1 MQFRLPDLTLWKTT
15 IYDLLP
21 SGTPPSSGK
30 HNLINSG
37 FMNPE
42 YITRSRYLVAPFEII
57 GQG

>member
-1 MQFRLPDLTLWKTT
+1 MQFRLLDLALRKTT

-30 HNLINSG
+30 HNLINFG

-42 YITRSRYLVAPFEII
+42 YITGFRYPVAPFEII
-57 GQG
+57 GEG